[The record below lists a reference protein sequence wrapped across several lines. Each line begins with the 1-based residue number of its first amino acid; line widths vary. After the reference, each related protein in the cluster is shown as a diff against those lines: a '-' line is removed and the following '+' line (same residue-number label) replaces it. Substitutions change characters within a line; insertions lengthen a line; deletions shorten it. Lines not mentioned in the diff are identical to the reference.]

1 MARFTR
7 ILVPTDFSP
16 AGEAALAAATEMA
29 DRFGASIHLLHVL
42 EDPYSTSAYATEVYG
57 FLPPGL
63 KETWQQNAE
72 KRLEALLPRE
82 HGSRSAGSYA
92 VVFGSPARAIVDHAR
107 GAGIDLIVMGTHGRS
122 GVAHLLLGSV
132 AERVVRTA
140 ACPVMTVRGGDS
152 HDAAAARD
160 AAAAA
165 PVGASR

>member
-16 AGEAALAAATEMA
+16 ASEAALAAAMELA

-63 KETWQQNAE
+63 RETWQENAE
-72 KRLEALLPRE
+72 KRLDALLPRE
-82 HGSRSAGSYA
+82 RGTRSGGSCA
-92 VVFGSPARAIVDHAR
+92 VVFGSPARAIVDHAH

-140 ACPVMTVRGGDS
+140 ACPVMTVRGGAS
-152 HDAAAARD
+152 HDAAGARE
-160 AAAAA
+160 AAAAV
-165 PVGASR
+165 PVGAGR

>member
-7 ILVPTDFSP
+7 ILVPTDFSAP
-16 AGEAALAAATEMA
+16 SEAALAAAKELA

-63 KETWQQNAE
+63 RETWQENAE

-82 HGSRSAGSYA
+82 HGTRSGGTVT
-92 VVFGSPARAIVDHAR
+92 VVFGSPAKAIVDHAQT
-107 GAGIDLIVMGTHGRS
+107 AGSDLIVMGTHGRS
-122 GVAHLLLGSV
+122 GMAHLLLGSV

-140 ACPVMTVRGGDS
+140 ACPVLTVRGVTKD
-152 HDAAAARD
+152 DASASRETAT
-160 AAAAA
+160 
-165 PVGASR
+165 PVGAAR

>member
-1 MARFTR
+1 MRFTR

-16 AGEAALAAATEMA
+16 ASEAALAAALELA

-63 KETWQQNAE
+63 RETWQENAE
-72 KRLEALLPRE
+72 KRLDALLPRE
-82 HGSRSAGSYA
+82 HGTRSGGSCA
-92 VVFGSPARAIVDHAR
+92 VVFGSPARAIVDHAH

-140 ACPVMTVRGGDS
+140 ACPVMTVRGVTRP
-152 HDAAAARD
+152 DAPAAREM
-160 AAAAA
+160 AT
-165 PVGASR
+165 PVGAGR

>member
-16 AGEAALAAATEMA
+16 ASEAALAAATELA

-63 KETWQQNAE
+63 RETWQENAE
-72 KRLEALLPRE
+72 KRLQALMPRDQ
-82 HGSRSAGSYA
+82 GTRSGGSYA
-92 VVFGSPARAIVDHAR
+92 VVFGAPARAIVDHAH

-140 ACPVMTVRGGDS
+140 ACPVMTVRGVAG
-152 HDAAAARD
+152 HDAATARE
-160 AAAAA
+160 AAAG
-165 PVGASR
+165 VGAGR

>member
-1 MARFTR
+1 MRFTR

-16 AGEAALAAATEMA
+16 ASEAALAAAMELA

-63 KETWQQNAE
+63 RETWQENAE
-72 KRLEALLPRE
+72 KRLDALLPRE
-82 HGSRSAGSYA
+82 RGTRSAGSCA
-92 VVFGSPARAIVDHAR
+92 VVFGSPARAIVDHAH

-140 ACPVMTVRGGDS
+140 TCPVMTVRGVTRP
-152 HDAAAARD
+152 DAPAARET
-160 AAAAA
+160 AT
-165 PVGASR
+165 PVGAGR